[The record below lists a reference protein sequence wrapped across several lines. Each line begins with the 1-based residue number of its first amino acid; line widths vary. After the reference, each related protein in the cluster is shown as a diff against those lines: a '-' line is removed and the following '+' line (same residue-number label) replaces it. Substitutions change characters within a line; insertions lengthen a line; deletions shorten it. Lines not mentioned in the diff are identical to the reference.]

1 MKQTN
6 DFVSEMFRSLIKLSD
21 ELKETYNSYR
31 DDFEKVLSD
40 VVNGKHKAKYI
51 YGNLEADDRKKII
64 IKKMNFWD
72 YMAKHTGGDSE
83 YFITFKFG
91 DDEFYFEWNKEKKEF
106 ITTEPNGDKY
116 IYDAKNEKLALI
128 EDKQEKKDETEKK
141 PSGVESD
148 VVDKTAEEKKEDN
161 DEVTYV
167 HDDEKFPSSE
177 FSDIEPN
184 KNLAFNLRNKLN
196 AIHGEEDKDGCDNC
210 EYHFCPKEACANFPE
225 YILDY
230 KDFETDYD
238 EDGNAYQI
246 RFGLDDLAVVN
257 EDKDEDD
264 IRIMNEIYHNE
275 SQNLDYFCELM
286 KDEYGFSMGC
296 WNVTFDCEGKDKKV
310 IDINF
315 IFTF

>member
-1 MKQTN
+1 MKQASN
-6 DFVSEMFRSLIKLSD
+6 FVNEMFKSLMKLSD
-21 ELKETYNSYR
+21 ELKETYDMYNE
-31 DDFEKVLSD
+31 DFNNVFSGA
-40 VVNGKHKAKYI
+40 VSGKHKAKYT
-51 YGNLEADDRKKII
+51 YGNLEPDERKKII
-64 IKKMNFWD
+64 VAKMNFWD
-72 YMAKHTGGDSE
+72 YMAKHTDGDGE

-91 DDEFYFEWNKEKKEF
+91 DDEFYFEWNKDKKEF

-116 IYDAKNEKLALI
+116 IYDAKNEKLQLI
-128 EDKQEKKDETEKK
+128 EHKSEK
-141 PSGVESD
+141 PSGVD
-148 VVDKTAEEKKEDN
+148 AAVVDKTAEKKED

-167 HDDEKFPSSE
+167 HDEEDFKEPNSE

-196 AIHGEEDKDGCDNC
+196 AIHGEEDKDDCDNC

-225 YILDY
+225 YILGY

-246 RFGLDDLAVVN
+246 RFGLDDLAIVN
-257 EDKDEDD
+257 EDKDKDD

-286 KDEYGFSMGC
+286 KEEYGFSMGC
-296 WNVTFDCEGKDKKV
+296 WNVTFDCEGDDKKV

>member
-1 MKQTN
+1 MKQAI
-6 DFVSEMFRSLIKLSD
+6 DFVNEMFRNLSKLGD
-21 ELKETYNSYR
+21 ELKEAYDMYHE
-31 DDFEKVLSD
+31 DFEKVLSD
-40 VVNGKHKAKYI
+40 SVSGKHRATYTF
-51 YGNLEADDRKKII
+51 GNLEPDERKKII
-64 IKKMNFWD
+64 VNKMNFWD
-72 YMAKHTGGDSE
+72 YMAKKGDGE

-91 DDEFYFEWNKEKKEF
+91 DDEFYFEWNNEKKEF

-116 IYDAKNEKLALI
+116 IYDAKNEKLQLL
-128 EDKQEKKDETEKK
+128 EDKQEKKDENRCKS
-141 PSGVESD
+141 SGVNAA
-148 VVDKTAEEKKEDN
+148 VVDKTAEEKKED

-167 HDDEKFPSSE
+167 HDEERFPSSE

-196 AIHGEEDKDGCDNC
+196 AIHGEEDKDEDCDNC
-210 EYHFCPKEACANFPE
+210 DYHFCPKEACENFPE

-230 KDFETDYD
+230 KDFEADYD

-246 RFGLDDLAVVN
+246 RFGIDDLGIVN
-257 EDKDEDD
+257 FDKDEND

-286 KDEYGFSMGC
+286 KEEYGFSMGC
-296 WNVTFDCEGKDKKV
+296 WNVTFDGDGDDKIV